1 MTNPNFTQI
10 RGQGRKKNMAQPD
23 AKRRKTSLGATKP
36 AEGGLKGQTIRLRNY
51 VPADEGLKE
60 DLSVAE
66 APEKVSVEVQE
77 EVEACLDA
85 AVTTSAREIEEDGSG
100 DGAGMEDAGIEVK
113 KIDWDLKRDLSRH
126 MELLDYRT
134 KMACREIMQ
143 DDLRRAEQSMQ

>member
-1 MTNPNFTQI
+1 
-10 RGQGRKKNMAQPD
+10 MAQPD
-23 AKRRKTSLGATKP
+23 AKRRKTSLGAATNP
-36 AEGGLKGQTIRLRNY
+36 AEGGAKGQTIRLRNY

-60 DLSVAE
+60 DLSVVE

-85 AVTTSAREIEEDGSG
+85 AVTTSAREIGEDGSG

-143 DDLRRAEQSMQ
+143 DDLRSAEEMQ